1 MGRISRRHC
10 KGNIPGGITGLSI
23 EPTNDVDLSTMTKA
37 ELLAFAEEN
46 GIDGVD
52 SSMLKAEIYET
63 IVNNT

>member
-1 MGRISRRHC
+1 MKS
-10 KGNIPGGITGLSI
+10 TD
-23 EPTNDVDLSTMTKA
+23 DVDLSSMTKA

-63 IVNNT
+63 ILNNI